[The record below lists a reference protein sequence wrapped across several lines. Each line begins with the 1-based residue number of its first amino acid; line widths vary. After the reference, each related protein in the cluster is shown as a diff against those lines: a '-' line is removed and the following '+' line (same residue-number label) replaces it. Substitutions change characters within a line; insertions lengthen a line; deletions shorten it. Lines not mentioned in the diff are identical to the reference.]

1 MRALITGGAG
11 FIGSHLADLLLSQGH
26 SVIALDNLSTGRH
39 KNIEHLLGR
48 TDFEFVLGSILNA
61 DLVDDCV
68 SRADVVFHLAAA
80 VGVNL
85 IVEKPL
91 ESLATNIRGSE
102 IVIEKAHKHGTKIL
116 VTSTS
121 EIYGKNTSDRL
132 GEEDDRILG
141 SPLKSR
147 WSYSEAKAIEE
158 ILAYTYYRQ
167 KGLPTYIVRLFN
179 TVGPRQTG
187 HYGMVIPRFVSQAIR
202 GEPVTVYG
210 DGDPDPL
217 LLLRRRRRE
226 GAARPGRAPRGR
238 RSRLQ
243 HRRQRAR
250 SRSRTSRAGSSSW
263 PAPTARSATSPYDEA
278 YEEGFEDMQR
288 RVPDTTRAR
297 GAHRLRAHGRP
308 RRHHQHGDRVPALLM
323 ELGTGRVRRRVPRL
337 PRAGVGADA
346 RSCSGWRCGGRSSTC
361 RTSARRRPRRCP
373 TWAAWPSCWRSPS
386 RCWSPGWS
394 PTRPAAWAPWRS
406 SWASACCSP

>member
-11 FIGSHLADLLLSQGH
+11 FIGSHLADLLLARGYSI
-26 SVIALDNLSTGRH
+26 IALDNLSTGQH

-68 SRADVVFHLAAA
+68 SRSDVVFHLAAA

-102 IVIEKAHKHGTKIL
+102 IVFEKAHKYGTKIL

-167 KGLPTYIVRLFN
+167 KGLSSYIVRLFN

-202 GEPVTVYG
+202 GEAITVYG
-210 DGDPDPL
+210 DGAQTRCFCYVGDVVQAL
-217 LLLRRRRRE
+217 LALVEHPEAVGRVFNIGGVDEVSIDELARRVVE
-226 GAARPGRAPRGR
+226 
-238 RSRLQ
+238 L
-243 HRRQRAR
+243 
-250 SRSRTSRAGSSSW
+250 AGSESKI
-263 PAPTARSATSPYDEA
+263 RYVPYEEA

-288 RVPDTTRAR
+288 RVPDTTRAHELIGFVPTAGLDDIIR
-297 GAHRLRAHGRP
+297 MVIDYQRA
-308 RRHHQHGDRVPALLM
+308 
-323 ELGTGRVRRRVPRL
+323 
-337 PRAGVGADA
+337 
-346 RSCSGWRCGGRSSTC
+346 
-361 RTSARRRPRRCP
+361 
-373 TWAAWPSCWRSPS
+373 
-386 RCWSPGWS
+386 
-394 PTRPAAWAPWRS
+394 
-406 SWASACCSP
+406 